1 MHLHVDFERV
11 APVLPVRNV
20 ARALEL
26 YRKLGFEAD
35 SYQEPGTSADDPIY
49 GFLSWG
55 PVEIHISRF
64 RELDP
69 AANTSACYLYV
80 GNADALHAMWS
91 AAGVEG
97 RLLPLS
103 DTPYGL
109 REFAFVDPDGN
120 LLRVGS
126 PRKKGR

>member
-1 MHLHVDFERV
+1 MAVAFERV

-20 ARALEL
+20 ARALER
-26 YRKLGFEAD
+26 YRKLGFAGD
-35 SYQEPGTSADDPIY
+35 PYCDFGVSSAEDPIY

-55 PVEIHISRF
+55 PVEVHLTRF
-64 RELDP
+64 AELDP
-69 AANTSACYLYV
+69 KTSTSVCYLYV
-80 GNADALHAMWS
+80 DDADALHAAWA

-97 RLLPLS
+97 RLRPPA

-109 REFAFVDPDGN
+109 REFGYVDPDGN

-126 PRKKGR
+126 PLKKADG